1 MMAARKK
8 KKASSKMKL
17 EYYHSAI
24 GFSEHQ
30 KLIVRGLGFRKL
42 NAVRE
47 LEDSP
52 SIRGM
57 IAKVPHLVRVVE

>member
-1 MMAARKK
+1 MAARKK
-8 KKASSKMKL
+8 SKASSKMKV
-17 EYYHSAI
+17 EYYRSAI
-24 GFSEHQ
+24 GFSENQ

-42 NAVRE
+42 NSVRE

-57 IAKVPHLVRVVE
+57 VAKVPHLVRVVE